1 MFAGGCFYFYGALG
15 GRSSPAFRHT
25 AAGEEKS
32 VGRRDPTNQKAPHPL
47 ASFFFWGGGSF
58 FLFYDSESFYEITV
72 FLFQSIDHHQYYVSK
87 HVCVVFGKS
96 TQKWNDE
103 LDSINEI
110 EYKVSFVRM
119 ILFSIRMECAH
130 CKFYLVLLGF
140 T

>member
-1 MFAGGCFYFYGALG
+1 MLEDVSIFMAPSVDDRRRPSATRRPAKRNPSAVAIRPIKKHLIRWPRFFLG
-15 GRSSPAFRHT
+15 
-25 AAGEEKS
+25 
-32 VGRRDPTNQKAPHPL
+32 
-47 ASFFFWGGGSF
+47 GGGSF